1 MNLFICIMAFSVL
14 GLSIVLLAEAIKDR
28 SIWRFIVNFIGC
40 GINFYMGLKYFFTSI
55 GWL

>member
-1 MNLFICIMAFSVL
+1 MITFICIMAFSIF

-28 SIWRFIVNFIGC
+28 SIWGFIVNFIGC
-40 GINFYMGLKYFFTSI
+40 GINLYMGLKYFFKSI

>member
-1 MNLFICIMAFSVL
+1 MNSFICIMAFSIF

-28 SIWRFIVNFIGC
+28 SIWSFITNFIWC
-40 GINFYMGLKYFFTSI
+40 GINFYLGLKYFLKSI